1 MKTLLQISLA
11 LLFALVASMAVA
23 RAPLS
28 ETQKIESLITSIE
41 NLKGAVF
48 IRNGSEYS
56 AEQAAHHLR
65 MKWDKA
71 GSRVKTA
78 EDFIEKCAS
87 ESSMSG
93 EKYQIR
99 FANGKTE
106 YSQDY
111 FNEELRKIS
120 PPSQLAPAAVT
131 KPKPASG

>member
-11 LLFALVASMAVA
+11 LFLGFMASAVMAK
-23 RAPLS
+23 APLS

-41 NLKGAVF
+41 TLKGAVF

-78 EDFIEKCAS
+78 EDFIDKCAS

-93 EKYQIR
+93 QKYQIR
-99 FANGKTE
+99 FANGKTVD
-106 YSQDY
+106 SGDY
-111 FNEELRKIS
+111 FREELKKIS
-120 PPSQLAPAAVT
+120 PPAPKASL
-131 KPKPASG
+131 PA

>member
-1 MKTLLQISLA
+1 MKTLLKISLA
-11 LLFALVASMAVA
+11 LLFGLLAVSAMAK
-23 RAPLS
+23 APLT

-41 NLKGAVF
+41 TLKGAVF

-78 EDFIEKCAS
+78 EDFIDKCAS

-93 EKYQIR
+93 QKYQIR

-106 YSQDY
+106 YSGDY
-111 FNEELRKIS
+111 FREELRKIS
-120 PPSQLAPAAVT
+120 PPAPQPSPV
-131 KPKPASG
+131 ASH

>member
-11 LLFALVASMAVA
+11 LLLGFMASSVMAK
-23 RAPLS
+23 APLS

-41 NLKGAVF
+41 TLKGAVF

-56 AEQAAHHLR
+56 SEQAAHHLR

-71 GSRVKTA
+71 GSSVKTA
-78 EDFIEKCAS
+78 QDFIEKCAS
-87 ESSMSG
+87 KSSMSG

-120 PPSQLAPAAVT
+120 PPSAVSLLPA
-131 KPKPASG
+131 KG